1 MGCLFSI
8 YTTEEKKLISILKHL
23 DYATKAQFL
32 KLKEAL
38 RYRNDQIIES
48 NGERKLTIRKLVCL
62 NDIINGGFYTRI
74 NSYSFYEP
82 ICYITKNSDIF
93 SDKEALEYCVCQ
105 YNLNDITEALFFE
118 EIKLDFLIGCRL
130 TASILFF

>member
-1 MGCLFSI
+1 MGCFFSI

-23 DYATKAQFL
+23 DCATKAQFL

-48 NGERKLTIRKLVCL
+48 NGERNLTIQKLVCL

-82 ICYITKNSDIF
+82 IWYITKNSDIF

-105 YNLNDITEALFFE
+105 YNLNDITEARFFE
-118 EIKLDFLIGCRL
+118 EIKLVFLIGCRL